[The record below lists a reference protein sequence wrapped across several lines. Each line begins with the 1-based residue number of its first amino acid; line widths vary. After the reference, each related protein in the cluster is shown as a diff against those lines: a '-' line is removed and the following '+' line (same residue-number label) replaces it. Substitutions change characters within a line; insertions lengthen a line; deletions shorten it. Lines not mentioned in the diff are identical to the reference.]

1 MKDDGK
7 QLKFFLK
14 NNLFLEQIIKKL
26 FSIKICQMSF
36 VIKLKISFFIY
47 IYMAWFDTKNIGI
60 IYVYYISY
68 HNMCVSFISCLS
80 TFRTTTLKALT
91 KQ

>member
-14 NNLFLEQIIKKL
+14 NNLFLEQIIKKKL

-36 VIKLKISFFIY
+36 
-47 IYMAWFDTKNIGI
+47 
-60 IYVYYISY
+60 
-68 HNMCVSFISCLS
+68 LS
-80 TFRTTTLKALT
+80 
-91 KQ
+91 

>member
-36 VIKLKISFFIY
+36 VIKLKISLFLYIY
-47 IYMAWFDTKNIGI
+47 IYMAWFGTKNIGI

-68 HNMCVSFISCLS
+68 YNMCVSFI
-80 TFRTTTLKALT
+80 
-91 KQ
+91 